1 MTNKGKLLDL
11 PNILNY
17 HVRTDQ
23 YIVTAYD
30 VSSKIQKKIPWN
42 WNNSNYT
49 KNNFHRLYSLP
60 HRKVQKLNC

>member
-17 HVRTDQ
+17 HVRTNQ

-30 VSSKIQKKIPWN
+30 VSSKIQKKN
-42 WNNSNYT
+42 T
-49 KNNFHRLYSLP
+49 MELE
-60 HRKVQKLNC
+60 